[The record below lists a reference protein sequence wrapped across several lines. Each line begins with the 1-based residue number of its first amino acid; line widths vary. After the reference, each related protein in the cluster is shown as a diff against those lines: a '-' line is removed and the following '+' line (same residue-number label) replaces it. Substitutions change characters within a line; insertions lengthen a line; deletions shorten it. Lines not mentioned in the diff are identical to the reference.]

1 MKKWLSL
8 LAAGSLMVPSYT
20 VSAQPNDEQK
30 VIVVFDEKIDK
41 SAIAEAE
48 GEINHLYKEIPV
60 ASITVPAD
68 EIQELKNDPSVER
81 VEKDTVVRTSAQ
93 ILDWGIE
100 AVNTP
105 AAWNS
110 GYTGKGVKVAVVDT
124 GIASHSDLNVA
135 GGTSFVD
142 YTASY
147 EDDNGH
153 GTIVAGIIGAE
164 DNDFGTKGVAPDADI
179 YAVKS
184 LGVKGSG
191 YLSTIIAG
199 IDWAITNKMDI
210 VNLSLG
216 TQTHSAA
223 LEDIMDEAY
232 ANGMLIVA
240 AAGNDGTAAG
250 TEDTVDYPARYNSA
264 IAVAAVDSSL
274 NRANFSS
281 TGNAVEIAAPG
292 VDILAPYLNDGYAK
306 ANGTSMA
313 APYVAG
319 ELALLMQANPQLTN
333 QALRAKLIE
342 SSKDLGSVGRD
353 TFYGFGL
360 MQLPTLG
367 MYAPLEITGVKE
379 LYDSG
384 HYLEG
389 TVSSKSEVMVTV
401 DDTKTFVQDT
411 DANGAFKIKIG
422 NWAAGTSIK
431 LKASAG
437 SSQSSVVEKTVLPD
451 ETAPTVETAAVTEAS
466 TTVTGKINEEA
477 KVQLQIGSTLYPETA
492 VATDENGYFKLTAA
506 KMQGGSTV
514 KLIVKDNAKTP
525 NVTNHDIVVADQT
538 APSIGKVNPVSNT
551 SNFVEGTVNESA
563 VIYVNVID
571 KKGNVLKKLGAT
583 ESTNGVFKFPLSFKL
598 SKGTILSLQAEDLFG
613 NTGKIVK
620 STVIEDRTPPK
631 LLTPA
636 KITVDDSGPQIVT
649 GQLSEAGRVEI
660 KELGIQADT
669 DVNGY
674 FEINVPAS
682 KANAKLTFV
691 FYDSGTAKS
700 ETAVTVTDITA
711 PEIEVALQPVY
722 ETSKYV
728 VGKVSEAAVVTAE
741 IGGKAA
747 GSIKTDAEGNFKLLV
762 NRKAAGTVIVLK
774 AKDAAKPKA
783 LESHPVSVTVIEDT
797 VDPVLDPLT
806 VKLNDASTMLEGKI
820 SEEAKISVAIGGKA
834 VTKKPVATD
843 ANGNF
848 KVTIG
853 RQKAGTDV
861 SVLIEDYAGSQITEL
876 LTVADQTA
884 PVSIKLNPVYHT
896 STTVSGSF
904 TEQASVSVFKVD
916 AKLAIIGVA
925 LGTGLTDEKGQYT
938 VSIGP
943 QPAGTK
949 LMIQAT
955 DNVNLVSQPVYIV
968 IKKDNVAPSFAGVP
982 QVNDTMTA
990 IEGNI
995 TEQGT
1000 VQAKVNNIVVG
1011 EAMTASDGS
1020 FKVIMNQMYKAG
1032 TRITLVLK
1040 DSAGNQR
1047 TTAVAVAKSF

>member
-1 MKKWLSL
+1 
-8 LAAGSLMVPSYT
+8 MVPSYT
-20 VSAQPNDEQK
+20 VSAQSSDEQK

-60 ASITVPAD
+60 ASITISTD

-81 VEKDTVVRTSAQ
+81 VEKDTVVHTSAQ
-93 ILDWGIE
+93 RLDWGIE
-100 AVNTP
+100 ATNTP
-105 AAWNS
+105 AAWDS
-110 GYTGKGVKVAVVDT
+110 GYTGKGIKVAVVDT

-184 LGVKGSG
+184 LGVNGSG

-216 TQTHSAA
+216 TQTHSVA

-232 ANGMLIVA
+232 ANDMLIVA

-264 IAVAAVDSSL
+264 IAVAALDSSL

-313 APYVAG
+313 APYVTG
-319 ELALLMQANPQLTN
+319 ELALLKQVNPQLTN

-360 MQLPTLG
+360 MQMPARG
-367 MYAPLEITGVKE
+367 MYVPLEITEVKE

-384 HYLEG
+384 KYLEG
-389 TVSSKSEVMVTV
+389 TVSSKSKITVTAG
-401 DDTKTFVQDT
+401 DKKTFTQDT
-411 DANGAFKIKIG
+411 DENGTFKIKTG
-422 NWAAGTSIK
+422 YWAAGTSIK
-431 LKASAG
+431 LKAAAG
-437 SSQSSVVEKTVLPD
+437 SSQSAAVEKTVLPD
-451 ETAPTVETAAVTEAS
+451 ETAPIVERATATDTS
-466 TTVTGKINEEA
+466 TIVTGKVNEEA

-514 KLIVKDNAKTP
+514 KLIVKDNAKIP

-551 SNFVEGTVNESA
+551 SNFVEGTVNEAA
-563 VIYVNVID
+563 VIHVNIID
-571 KKGNVLKKLGAT
+571 TKGNVLAELGTTKSVNGAFKL
-583 ESTNGVFKFPLSFKL
+583 PLSYKL
-598 SKGTILSLQAEDLFG
+598 AKGTILSLQVEDLSG
-613 NTGKIVK
+613 NIGRTVK

-631 LLTPA
+631 LLTIA
-636 KITVDDSGPQIVT
+636 KITVDDSGPQTVT
-649 GQLSEAGRVEI
+649 GQLSEVGRVEI
-660 KELGIQADT
+660 KELDTQEDT
-669 DVNGY
+669 DINGY

-700 ETAVTVTDITA
+700 ETAVTVTDVTA
-711 PEIEVALQPVY
+711 PEIEVVLQPVY

-728 VGKVSEAAVVTAE
+728 EGKVSEAATVTAE
-741 IGGKAA
+741 INGKAA
-747 GSIKTDAEGNFKLLV
+747 GSVKTDAEGNFKLLV
-762 NRKAAGTVIVLK
+762 NRRTAGTVIVLK
-774 AKDAAKPKA
+774 AIDAAKPKA
-783 LESHPVSVTVIEDT
+783 FESEPISVTVIEDT
-797 VDPVLDPLT
+797 IDPVLDPLT
-806 VKLNDASTMLEGKI
+806 IKLNDASTMLEGKI
-820 SEEAKISVAIGGKA
+820 SEEAKVSITIKGKA

-843 ANGNF
+843 VNGNF
-848 KVTIG
+848 KVTTG
-853 RQKAGTDV
+853 KQTAGTDV
-861 SVLIEDYAGSQITEL
+861 SVLIEDYAGNQVTKL
-876 LTVADQTA
+876 LTVADHTS
-884 PVSIKLNPVYHT
+884 PVPAKVNPVYHT
-896 STTVSGSF
+896 SAAVSGAF
-904 TEQASVSVFKVD
+904 TEQASISVFKVD
-916 AKLAIIGVA
+916 AKLAVSGMA
-925 LGTGLTDEKGQYT
+925 LGTGQTDEKGQYA

-955 DNVNLVSQPVYIV
+955 DNANLVSQPVYIV
-968 IKKDNVAPSFAGVP
+968 VKK
-982 QVNDTMTA
+982 
-990 IEGNI
+990 
-995 TEQGT
+995 
-1000 VQAKVNNIVVG
+1000 
-1011 EAMTASDGS
+1011 
-1020 FKVIMNQMYKAG
+1020 
-1032 TRITLVLK
+1032 R
-1040 DSAGNQR
+1040 
-1047 TTAVAVAKSF
+1047 